1 MKACVLSEPGHIEIK
16 EMPVPVLEADEML
29 IRMLVCGTCLS
40 EYPDWKEG
48 LSIGKVMGHEPVG
61 IVEKV
66 GSRILR
72 GDLRNIL
79 YPGKNWQYQCRK
91 RLQMRRRLVSH
102 GPV

>member
-48 LSIGKVMGHEPVG
+48 LSI
-61 IVEKV
+61 
-66 GSRILR
+66 
-72 GDLRNIL
+72 
-79 YPGKNWQYQCRK
+79 
-91 RLQMRRRLVSH
+91 
-102 GPV
+102 